1 MFDLNRYPAPTTIP
15 APPALPDLDAYP
27 NPKRGAARRGRDARV
42 GAVAARRRPPVQL
55 VVVSTHK
62 VLGGERSARE
72 RLSHGPNVEVVA
84 RLAAWAMPC
93 TCHSHATWAGNH
105 V

>member
-55 VVVSTHK
+55 VVVSAHEVQST
-62 VLGGERSARE
+62 ERAGRW
-72 RLSHGPNVEVVA
+72 RLRQWPNVEVVS
-84 RLAAWAMPC
+84 RL
-93 TCHSHATWAGNH
+93 